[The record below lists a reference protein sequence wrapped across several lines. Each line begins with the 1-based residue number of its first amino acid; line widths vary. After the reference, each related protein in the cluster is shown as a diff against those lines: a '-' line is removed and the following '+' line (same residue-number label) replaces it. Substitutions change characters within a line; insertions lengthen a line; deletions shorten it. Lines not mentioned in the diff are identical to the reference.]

1 MKTRTYRLDNFS
13 NPIENVNF
21 MYKFHPSILL
31 IKSKLENQRPFYFK
45 PRCEMEKVQNID
57 SKMAATKNTFPPE
70 SLILNRNTSLETLQD
85 LFNKC

>member
-1 MKTRTYRLDNFS
+1 MKTRTYWLDKFP

-45 PRCEMEKVQNID
+45 PRFEMELVQNID
-57 SKMAATKNTFPPE
+57 PKMAATKNTIPPE
-70 SLILNRNTSLETLQD
+70 SLILNRNTGYLQ
-85 LFNKC
+85 